1 MHRPFA
7 AGPAGSG
14 DAPPFLSTVCAC
26 WRESQAAYERGSAA
40 SPGGGGVARGRRSSP
55 GPPRRP
61 GVPAGTGVGR
71 CKGSRRPG
79 AAGSLASHR
88 GEVSAGGRR
97 GGVLGEAGGGG
108 AARRGWAGR
117 TAPLRTR
124 ERKWKCAAAPGLAPP
139 CGRLPG
145 SGGEAARR
153 RLLPRPRPPR
163 GECRP
168 RGGVRRGALQAL
180 AAEGMPRGSPGA
192 GSGLVRR
199 DVLRRGLA
207 VSGRRGVGRVGCV
220 CAVYALPPPRPVFSV
235 CPCPGPAAPQPGV
248 SPGEG
253 CPGRG
258 GSCPC
263 CGRGGRERGRSS
275 GSLRCLAQSAPLV
288 CRGEK
293 TNLGSVRFAL
303 FLKSAPLWACYCA
316 SQVPRLGGE
325 ADASLPPHWCK
336 SVLTGNWMGIF

>member
-1 MHRPFA
+1 M
-7 AGPAGSG
+7 
-14 DAPPFLSTVCAC
+14 
-26 WRESQAAYERGSAA
+26 
-40 SPGGGGVARGRRSSP
+40 ARGRRSSP

-220 CAVYALPPPRPVFSV
+220 CAVYALPPPALSSLCARAPGQRPRSLVSALV
-235 CPCPGPAAPQPGV
+235 RAVRGEAGAARAAA
-248 SPGEG
+248 GE
-253 CPGRG
+253 
-258 GSCPC
+258 
-263 CGRGGRERGRSS
+263 GGREGD
-275 GSLRCLAQSAPLV
+275 PV
-288 CRGEK
+288 
-293 TNLGSVRFAL
+293 
-303 FLKSAPLWACYCA
+303 
-316 SQVPRLGGE
+316 
-325 ADASLPPHWCK
+325 DH
-336 SVLTGNWMGIF
+336 